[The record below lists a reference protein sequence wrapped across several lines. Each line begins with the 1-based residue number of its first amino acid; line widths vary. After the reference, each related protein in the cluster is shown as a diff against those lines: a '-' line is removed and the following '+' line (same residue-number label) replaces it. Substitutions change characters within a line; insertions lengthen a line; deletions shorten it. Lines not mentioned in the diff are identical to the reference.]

1 MGLNKLKLVFE
12 KNIVI
17 KVVRVL
23 IVIGY
28 FLSELCPNK
37 GMPLLNSAG
46 NAQRCASTM
55 DCGDGTYS
63 CQSSNID
70 GYKYCCPAKLLIT
83 GTVIY
88 YTHKV
93 MIPLICLFA
102 NLYTWLSPLITEMCN
117 FFLQFFCFSCQKC
130 VQTLGMFWSMM
141 DIQRGVA
148 WTLSVS
154 APVESSPVRRITAAP
169 RTLVRVRS
177 NSSLSAY
184 SCL

>member
-88 YTHKV
+88 YTHKI
-93 MIPLICLFA
+93 MIPLVL
-102 NLYTWLSPLITEMCN
+102 
-117 FFLQFFCFSCQKC
+117 
-130 VQTLGMFWSMM
+130 
-141 DIQRGVA
+141 
-148 WTLSVS
+148 
-154 APVESSPVRRITAAP
+154 PVYKFVYMIIPIDHRDV
-169 RTLVRVRS
+169 
-177 NSSLSAY
+177 
-184 SCL
+184 

>member
-1 MGLNKLKLVFE
+1 M
-12 KNIVI
+12 I

-102 NLYTWLSPLITEMCN
+102 NMYTWLSPLTTEMYN

-130 VQTLGMFWSMM
+130 VQTLAMFWSMM